1 MTTTKIYLETP
12 DDIHGEIKKIQYER
26 QIKGQKFSLKEIYY
40 EMLKLG
46 IEENKKAS
54 QK

>member
-12 DDIHGEIKKIQYER
+12 DDIHGEIKKIQFEK
-26 QIKGQKFSLKEIYY
+26 QIQGKKVPLKDIYY
-40 EMLKLG
+40 ELLRLG
-46 IEENKKAS
+46 IEANKKAS